1 MAETTFHYS
10 VLVKKAITGLI
21 LGAVAGAIELW
32 FFNHDLAH
40 FLAAVVAGPL
50 YMTSLV
56 VLVERLRPAGGKI
69 LLGSV
74 SGVFAAIV
82 WWAIAVQTADQFVFA
97 AVAGGCFGA
106 AYVWSESRKG
116 P

>member
-1 MAETTFHYS
+1 LADTTFHYS
-10 VLVKKAITGLI
+10 ALVKRAFTGLI
-21 LGAVAGAIELW
+21 LGTIAGAIELW
-32 FFNHDLAH
+32 FFDHDLAH

-50 YMTSLV
+50 YMASLV
-56 VLVERLRPAGGKI
+56 ALVHRLRPAGSKI

-82 WWAIAVQTADQFVFA
+82 WWAIAVQATDQFMLA